1 MNQNNSH
8 LIAGFFRYHREK
20 LNYSLRG
27 LVGDGKVV
35 DLSSLSAFENN
46 KRMLSKQELS
56 FLFDQIGFDYCTV
69 LNNYAF
75 DQEYTQILEF
85 IIFGDTKQ
93 AEKMYLS
100 CVDRGVFSTLGSINF
115 TLLQYFLA
123 GLNSQQILTDDICHK
138 LILYYD
144 IEKQSILK
152 ISDSIHARNNGE
164 FVVAIEMLKEAEQM
178 SYNLKLR
185 AFVSHQF
192 GIYYGLLGNYAE
204 ATVSLLEAKRKYGEI
219 FGLIPLI
226 QVNLSLGTVYFL
238 TNSYSK
244 AEGVYIEAYQGTLLL
259 KNSSHLLTKCFNSLC
274 WFYFNTNQYNK
285 VNELLSDKPD
295 NLCDSTNTYFVL
307 SWASYKVANFEDAV
321 KYALEGQK
329 KFNNDEYACTVYKY
343 IENAALGKKTGQDAL
358 LKKAIEMKNKENS
371 NEFNELLIREIIDIY
386 ERRKNYE
393 KAFKYAKKLLN
404 R

>member
-35 DLSSLSAFENN
+35 DLSSLSAFEHG
-46 KRMLSKQELS
+46 KKILSRNQLSILFQMIGCDYENVFKSYSFEKEYRTLCEHIYLSEIRQAVVLFKDCELKGV
-56 FLFDQIGFDYCTV
+56 FDTLGCINFALIKYVLSSINDKFIEFDNLSV
-69 LNNYAF
+69 KFEEL
-75 DQEYTQILEF
+75 YTTEQKALLKIANSYQFKNSGCFEKAIVEL
-85 IIFGDTKQ
+85 KA
-93 AEKMYLS
+93 AEKMFYYPKY
-100 CVDRGVFSTLGSINF
+100 CAFI
-115 TLLQYFLA
+115 
-123 GLNSQQILTDDICHK
+123 SQQLGT
-138 LILYYD
+138 YY
-144 IEKQSILK
+144 IW
-152 ISDSIHARNNGE
+152 
-164 FVVAIEMLKEAEQM
+164 
-178 SYNLKLR
+178 
-185 AFVSHQF
+185 
-192 GIYYGLLGNYAE
+192 LGNYAE
-204 ATVSLLEAKRKYGEI
+204 ATVSLLDAKRRYGELL
-219 FGLIPLI
+219 GLIPLI

-238 TNSYSK
+238 TNSYNK
-244 AEGVYIEAYQGTLLL
+244 AEESYIEAYYSTSQL
-259 KNSSHLLTKCFNSLC
+259 KDSSLLLTKCFNSLC

-307 SWASYKVANFEDAV
+307 SWASYKIENSEDAV
-321 KYALEGQK
+321 KYSVEGQN
-329 KFNNDEYACTVYKY
+329 KFSNDEYACTVYKY

-358 LKKAIEMKNKENS
+358 LKKAIEMKNKENT

>member
-35 DLSSLSAFENN
+35 DLSSLSAFEQGKKILTEEQLIALFRMLGCDYIALLKSYDYQQEYKILCEYIYLADIKQAVILFKQCESNGVFDSLGCMNFALIQYVLSSINN
-46 KRMLSKQELS
+46 KLIE
-56 FLFDQIGFDYCTV
+56 FDSLCIHNAKLYTSEQKV
-69 LNNYAF
+69 L
-75 DQEYTQILEF
+75 
-85 IIFGDTKQ
+85 
-93 AEKMYLS
+93 
-100 CVDRGVFSTLGSINF
+100 
-115 TLLQYFLA
+115 
-123 GLNSQQILTDDICHK
+123 
-138 LILYYD
+138 
-144 IEKQSILK
+144 LK
-152 ISDSIHARNNGE
+152 IADAYRFKNSGCFE
-164 FVVAIEMLKEAEQM
+164 KAIETLKEVEKI
-178 SYNLKLR
+178 SFDSKLR
-185 AFVSHQF
+185 AFISQQF
-192 GIYYGLLGNYAE
+192 GVYYGLLGNYAE
-204 ATVSLLEAKRKYGEI
+204 ATVSLLDAKRRYGE
-219 FGLIPLI
+219 LLALVPLI

-244 AEGVYIEAYQGTLLL
+244 AEEAYTEAYRSILLL

-285 VNELLSDKPD
+285 VNELLNDKLD
-295 NLCDSTNTYFVL
+295 ILHESTNTYFVL
-307 SWASYKVANFEDAV
+307 SWASYKVGNSEDAV
-321 KYALEGQK
+321 KYSLEGQK
-329 KFNNDEYACTVYKY
+329 KFSNDEYACTVYKY